1 MMGPLEDGGPVAD
14 AVEPEWRCRF
24 CGTANPPGAG
34 HCKSCGAVSDAA
46 AMPFGGS
53 STAPSTS
60 GAEANPRPGGG
71 KALAAIAVVSALL
84 GSAAA
89 YLARQPDAEAVTVAG
104 FEWERGVEIQDHET
118 VREEAWRD
126 ELPPGA
132 RIIARRR
139 QVRRTE
145 REQVGTR
152 EGKPVFRERPVYGH
166 RVAYDV
172 EKWSVTRT
180 LKASGKDKSPR
191 WPDIR
196 LNLGERE
203 GKRSET
209 YVVLLQGRKLYRIK
223 VPRERWLEMREGRI
237 GSAVVGK
244 DGAVLELR

>member
-1 MMGPLEDGGPVAD
+1 MMGALE
-14 AVEPEWRCRF
+14 EEWRCRF
-24 CGTANPPGAG
+24 CGTANPPGGG
-34 HCKSCGAVSDAA
+34 HCKSCGAVSSAA
-46 AMPFGGS
+46 ATPTGDPAV
-53 STAPSTS
+53 APSNS
-60 GAEANPRPGGG
+60 GTRASPRPGRL
-71 KALAAIAVVSALL
+71 KALAAIAVVSAIL
-84 GSAAA
+84 GAAA
-89 YLARQPDAEAVTVAG
+89 VYLARQPDAEAVTVAG
-104 FEWERGVEIQDHET
+104 FEWERSVEIQDHET

-126 ELPPGA
+126 EVPPGA

-139 QVRRTE
+139 AVRRIE

-152 EGKPVFRERPVYGH
+152 DGKPVFRERPVQGQ
-166 RVAYDV
+166 RVAYDL
-172 EKWSVTRT
+172 EKWSVTRA

-223 VPRERWLEMREGRI
+223 VPRERWLEMREGQI
-237 GSAVVGK
+237 GSAVVGQ

>member
-1 MMGPLEDGGPVAD
+1 MGGLEESGPA
-14 AVEPEWRCRF
+14 AAAAGQEWRCRF
-24 CGTANPPGAG
+24 CGTANPPGSG
-34 HCKSCGAVSDAA
+34 YCKSCGAASGAA
-46 AMPFGGS
+46 AIPIDRES
-53 STAPSTS
+53 VPASAS
-60 GAEANPRPGGG
+60 GAQAGARPGRA
-71 KALAAIAVVSALL
+71 KALAAIAVVAALL
-84 GSAAA
+84 GAATV

-104 FEWERGVEIQDHET
+104 FEWERSVEIQDHET

-139 QVRRTE
+139 QVRSTE
-145 REQVGTR
+145 RQQVGTR
-152 EGKPVFRERPVYGH
+152 DGKPVFRERPVYGH

-180 LKASGKDKSPR
+180 LKASGKDQSPR

-203 GKRSET
+203 GKRSES

-223 VPRERWLEMREGRI
+223 VPRERWLEMRQGQI
-237 GSAVVGK
+237 GSAVVGT